1 MKFDI
6 EKIYKEK
13 EQEIIDTIKEF
24 VAIESFYEEETKTE
38 QKPFGQKISNI
49 FEFVKRKCAQNN
61 IICNNIDGY
70 ALEIIL
76 GQDTKEDF
84 GILAHL
90 DTVPVQE
97 NWDTNPFE
105 LTLKDNWYYGLG
117 SSDDKGP
124 SAILFVLIKYLNEL
138 NLNYKRQ
145 LKLVLGGSEER
156 GFECLYHYFDKKP
169 QMSFGVSP
177 DADFPVINFEKS
189 AYNFTISKT
198 YPQTTPNDITI
209 LSVNAGT
216 ALNVVPQ
223 YTKVNLITSNDDISS
238 NLVNLLVKEGINYSQ
253 NENNFAITFEGKPSH
268 GMQPHLGVNAIYKF
282 INFIKNFNLDSNFKS
297 FVNDFKKTLLDDVNG
312 KKLNIYDENKY
323 GNTTNNLGI
332 FTYDNN
338 HVSFVCNIRFTN
350 AFEVENVISTVKNAF
365 AAYNVEVSG
374 KPYHYVSE
382 DSFIFK
388 QTKLAYETVTKK
400 DFVAQA
406 TGGGTYA
413 RMLKNGLAFGPSV
426 DEDTNMHQNNERISK
441 RNIETTFK
449 IYLELINNICIEN

>member
-1 MKFDI
+1 MLFDV

-13 EQEIIDTIKEF
+13 EQEIISTIEEF
-24 VAIESFYEEETKTE
+24 VSVKSYYDESTKTNE
-38 QKPFGQKISNI
+38 KPFGENI
-49 FEFVKRKCAQNN
+49 ANVFELVKNKCKENN
-61 IICNNIDGY
+61 IVCNDIDGY

-76 GQDTKEDF
+76 GEPTDEDF

-105 LTLKDNWYYGLG
+105 LTLKGDWYYGLG

-138 NLNYKRQ
+138 NLKFKRQ

-189 AYNFTISKT
+189 AYNFTITKT
-198 YPQTTPNDITI
+198 LPKTEKNEVCV

-223 YTKVNLITSNDDISS
+223 YTNAKLEVCNDEVLNELTSKLSAQN
-238 NLVNLLVKEGINYSQ
+238 VKFDVSGLNVDVV
-253 NENNFAITFEGKPSH
+253 FEGKPSH
-268 GMQPHLGVNAIYKF
+268 GMQPHLGINSVYKF
-282 INFIKNFNLDSNFKS
+282 INFIKEFNLDSSFANFVS
-297 FVNDFKKTLLDDVNG
+297 DFEATILDDVNG

-323 GNTTNNLGI
+323 GNTTNNMGI
-332 FTYDNN
+332 FSYENN
-338 HVSFVCNIRFTN
+338 VVSFVCNIRFTN
-350 AFEVENVISTVKNAF
+350 AFEVEQVEEKVRLAFQGYEISM
-365 AAYNVEVSG
+365 SG

-388 QTKLAYETVTKK
+388 QTKLAYETITKNE
-400 DFVAQA
+400 FVAQS

-413 RMLKNGLAFGPSV
+413 RMLKNGLAFGPSI
-426 DEDTNMHQNNERISK
+426 DEETNMHQNNERISK
-441 RNIETTFK
+441 RNIEATFK
-449 IYLELINNICIEN
+449 IYLELINNICIED